1 MKSKIDAALA
11 GGMTFAAFVH
21 VLASFSTGDWQ
32 LAVASTSA
40 AIWAWCYVLK

>member
-1 MKSKIDAALA
+1 MSKVDAALA
-11 GGMTFAAFVH
+11 SGMTLAAVVH
-21 VLASFSTGDWQ
+21 VFASFSTGNWQ